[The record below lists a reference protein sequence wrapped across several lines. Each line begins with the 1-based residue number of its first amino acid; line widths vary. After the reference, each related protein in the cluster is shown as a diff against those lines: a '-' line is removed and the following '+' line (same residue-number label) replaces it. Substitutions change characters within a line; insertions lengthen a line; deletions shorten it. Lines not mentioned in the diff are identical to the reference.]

1 MNHEFWITFALHV
14 FTKAETKTFRVGA
27 LNLLVGPTLHAAA
40 ETVDYS
46 SWTSNLNYPQQT
58 TIPLVL
64 GPNQWQIEA
73 HDLVRC
79 QKLPTFGW
87 EGGILTKR
95 KKNTP
100 DLVSTPTAYQICIF
114 LSLEYVARYVAALC
128 TPPALHRVQPFPVQV
143 ATIRHLL
150 LASTATNPL
159 PPPSSHYRH
168 APRVPCLRED
178 KHSPLTILFLILR
191 TLYSP

>member
-1 MNHEFWITFALHV
+1 MNHKFWITFSLHV

-40 ETVDYS
+40 KTVDYS
-46 SWTSNLNYPQQT
+46 SWTSNLNHPQQT

-64 GPNQWQIEA
+64 GRNQWQIEA

-95 KKNTP
+95 KKKNTP

-114 LSLEYVARYVAALC
+114 LSLECVARYVAALC
-128 TPPALHRVQPFPVQV
+128 TPRALHRVQPFPLQV

-150 LASTATNPL
+150 LVSTATNPL
-159 PPPSSHYRH
+159 PPSSYYRH
-168 APRVPCLRED
+168 APRVPCLQED